1 MHDLSFLP
9 SVLWILIAAVL
20 VVAIF
25 RRFHLSPVLGYF
37 VAGAAIG
44 DHGLQFV
51 RANDIEVF
59 GEFGVVF
66 LLFAIGLELTFERLK
81 SMRLHVFGFGGLQ
94 VLITAVVIW
103 GLAHYLYN
111 VKASS
116 AVVIGGGFALSST
129 AIVMQVIAENRK
141 QSTQVGRL
149 SLAILLMQDFAVV
162 PLLVLIPLLA
172 SGGDSVGVIEL
183 MGMAMLKA
191 VLTLLIIFILGRLF
205 LRPIFRAINPS
216 NQFKNNELFIA
227 TTLVIV
233 LASAWATEHMGLSL
247 ALGAF
252 VAGLLVAETEYHLQ
266 AEESINPF
274 KGLLLGLFF
283 MTVGMSL
290 NVQLIVQEVNTILL
304 LSLSLIA
311 IKAVIIIGLCRLFKF
326 KWGTTIH
333 AGLLLSQGS
342 EFAFILFGLAVQQD
356 IVTQSAGQILM
367 IVVTITMALTPLLS
381 ILGDFVDEKLD
392 KKEKMDYD
400 EINQDI
406 ADLDQHVIIAGFGR
420 VGKMVARLLE
430 AEKVNYIALDAN
442 PNHVAHERREAF
454 PLYLGDS
461 SNMEMLESVGLKR
474 AKSVIITIDN
484 MITLKKCTKIIRQHM
499 PKIPIVVRTKDL
511 SNAEELYKIGATII
525 VPETYET
532 GLQMGGAVLKSIG
545 VSEYEVSRIKNRFR
559 LGNYVIAQEDEYEES
574 LNEAI

>member
-20 VVAIF
+20 VVAVF

-44 DHGLQFV
+44 EHGLKLVQ
-51 RANDIEVF
+51 AADTEVF

-94 VLITAVVIW
+94 VVITAISIYL
-103 GLAHYLYN
+103 LAHYIFH
-111 VKASS
+111 VKLSA

-129 AIVMQVIAENRK
+129 AIVLQVIAENRQ

-149 SLAILLMQDFAVV
+149 SLAVLLMQDFAVV
-162 PLLVLIPLLA
+162 PLLVLVPLLA
-172 SGGDSVGVIEL
+172 TSGQTADVFEL
-183 MGMAMLKA
+183 MGMAALKA
-191 VLTLLIIFILGRLF
+191 MLTLLVIFVLGRIF
-205 LRPIFRAINPS
+205 LRPMFRAINPS
-216 NQFKNNELFIA
+216 NQSKNNELFIA
-227 TTLVIV
+227 ATLVIV

-274 KGLLLGLFF
+274 KGLLLGVFF
-283 MTVGMSL
+283 MSVGMSL
-290 NVQLIVQEVNTILL
+290 NMELIFQELNTILL
-304 LSLSLIA
+304 FSIGLIA
-311 IKAVIIIGLCRLFKF
+311 LKGVIIIALCKLFKF
-326 KWGTTIH
+326 KWGTAIH

-356 IVTQSAGQILM
+356 IISKSAGQILM

-381 ILGDFVDEKLD
+381 MLGDLVADKLD
-392 KKEKMDYD
+392 KREKMDYD
-400 EINQDI
+400 DINKDV
-406 ADLDQHVIIAGFGR
+406 ADLDNHVIIAGFGR

-442 PNHVAHERREAF
+442 PNHVAHERREGF

-461 SNMEMLESVGLKR
+461 SNVEMLESVGLKR

-484 MITLKKCTKIIRQHM
+484 EITLKKCTKVIRKYM

-511 SNAEELYKIGATII
+511 SSSEELYKIGASII

-532 GLQMGGAVLKSIG
+532 GLQMGGAVLKSVG

-559 LGNYVIAQEDEYEES
+559 SGNYVIAKEDEEEVLS
-574 LNEAI
+574 EVV